1 MSPGKVS
8 PPEDRLDTIQY
19 IEQMARELRGLAEK
33 ADVALVAYLLAMV
46 EDETAAIVRQ
56 IGSMSA

>member
-1 MSPGKVS
+1 
-8 PPEDRLDTIQY
+8 
-19 IEQMARELRGLAEK
+19 MARELRGLAEK

-46 EDETAAIVRQ
+46 EDEAAAIVRQ